1 MMPANRSER
10 GFLSISAIFGLAL
23 VGAVIFLAIK
33 LLPAYITNYQLQDAM
48 DSLARNATYT
58 PITEAEL
65 KKEVLKQAR
74 GLGILLEDR
83 QVTVEK
89 ATGSSVGIAIH
100 YEVPVDLVAR
110 QVVLKFDTE
119 AGNRN
124 IVSR

>member
-33 LLPAYITNYQLQDAM
+33 LLPPYITNYQVQDAM
-48 DSLARNATYT
+48 DNLARNSTYS

-65 KKEVLKQAR
+65 KKEVMKQAR
-74 GLGILLEDR
+74 GFGVPLDDR

-89 ATGSSVGIAIH
+89 ATGSSVGIAIR

-110 QVVLKFDTE
+110 QVVLQFNVT

>member
-33 LLPAYITNYQLQDAM
+33 LLPPYITNYQVQDAM
-48 DSLARNATYT
+48 DNLARNSTYT
-58 PITEAEL
+58 PITEADL
-65 KKEVLKQAR
+65 KKEVMKQAR
-74 GLGILLEDR
+74 GLGVPLDDR

-89 ATGSSVGIAIH
+89 TTGSSVGIALH

-110 QVVLKFDTE
+110 QIVLKYE
-119 AGNRN
+119 INAGNRN
-124 IVSR
+124 ILAR

>member
-23 VGAVIFLAIK
+23 VGAAIFLAIK

>member
-33 LLPAYITNYQLQDAM
+33 LLPPYITNYQLQDAM
-48 DSLARNATYT
+48 DSLARNSTYT